1 MNLRS
6 VALTGLVLL
15 GLACKKDPND
25 PDYLSSNRTT
35 LEETVMMQQR
45 APGSGLTLNS
55 ITGVTLPLIGRL
67 GDVVIDQAVL
77 TNFALVENAVGAIVG
92 LEVEGVLQLTGGVLG
107 TDVITEDFNTIVSVT
122 SSGPGQCDLITIDLG
137 PIGIDALI
145 ASVDVPAAT
154 LTGRGSGAVGS
165 LLCALGSLLGGLT
178 GGGIIPG
185 ASGIVNAL
193 NNQI

>member
-137 PIGIDALI
+137 PIGIDALV
-145 ASVDVPAAT
+145 ASVDVPAAS

-165 LLCALGSLLGGLT
+165 LLCTLGNLLGGLT
-178 GGGIIPG
+178 GGVIPG

-193 NNQI
+193 NNRI